1 MTALSRKE
9 TIHSF
14 SFELE
19 NNRNERDVDDDG
31 GWSVLNVPSAGTWL
45 DRPQKT
51 HYEVSYYL

>member
-51 HYEVSYYL
+51 H